1 MSRKKG
7 TEKGTE
13 GCLWVSATTAILSFV
28 VRDYHH
34 GFSAGFLYVACVSFA
49 LAIGFKVGI
58 FPFPRD
64 RRDI

>member
-7 TEKGTE
+7 TEE
-13 GCLWVSATTAILSFV
+13 CLWVSATTAILSIFV
-28 VRDYHH
+28 ADYHN
-34 GFSAGFLYVACVSFA
+34 GFAAGLLYVAWVFFA

-64 RRDI
+64 SRDI

>member
-1 MSRKKG
+1 MSRKK
-7 TEKGTE
+7 ERKKGME
-13 GCLWVSATTAILSFV
+13 GCLWVSATSAILSFAV
-28 VRDYHH
+28 ADYHNGLSG
-34 GFSAGFLYVACVSFA
+34 GFIYIACVFFA